1 MLVKTSL
8 RSHQDPW
15 SINEKSS
22 ASEALPF
29 PPLGRAT
36 RLTPDQEQ
44 EGQWGGQEGTNG
56 KSKEEEEEEEK
67 EGVSKQG
74 GSQQKQ

>member
-1 MLVKTSL
+1 
-8 RSHQDPW
+8 
-15 SINEKSS
+15 
-22 ASEALPF
+22 
-29 PPLGRAT
+29 
-36 RLTPDQEQ
+36 LTPDHEQ
-44 EGQWGGQEGTNG
+44 EGQWGGEQGTNG